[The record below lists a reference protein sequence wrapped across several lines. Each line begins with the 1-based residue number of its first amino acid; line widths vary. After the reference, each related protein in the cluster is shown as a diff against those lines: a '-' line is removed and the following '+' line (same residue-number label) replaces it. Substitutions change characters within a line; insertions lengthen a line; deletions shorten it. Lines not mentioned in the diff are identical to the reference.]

1 MKALIRWTGPTIWS
15 ISLILVFGVQEA
27 DARPSRVSQLP
38 NGSAFNCGTC
48 HTRANGGG
56 PRNAF
61 GQDIENGFLSGSGG
75 GATVT
80 WNATLAGL
88 DSDGDGVTNGAELG
102 DADGDGTPDAGATV
116 TNPGDATSFASQR
129 PGDNTQTPAV
139 SAGDILA
146 LVDGQEITPDI
157 PVTFDAGVRELQ
169 LVFGVPIDGNI
180 GDGRI
185 NTRNLDVRVWPAGI
199 ADGIQDRR
207 ISADG
212 LSLILNINVAVET
225 FFRIRV
231 SSYPGSEPGSGASY
245 VVGTKEAPTG
255 GVSGSVNVDASL
267 APIERGIVN
276 LYFVGALEALQA
288 GEEIGS
294 FIAAQVP
301 LADSQVFSFDFIEDG
316 DYILVLRELPRLG
329 DDDSRAR
336 RVIYDADAEGTADIV
351 KVIGGAVTEGID
363 ITVEPA
369 PEPVP
374 LQIATLTIGGV
385 IVDEG
390 VSNPPVASGLQ
401 DVVITLNQGAL
412 RHVNDRGELD
422 LPFPFKLIPQLGEDA
437 GPEFTLSGDGTS
449 LSGTIDLPEDATFQ
463 LVFGGT
469 RIGGE
474 NWQNFFLGTAD
485 LPESSVSGSLA
496 LPEGIE
502 ALPDRASGVVVLVP
516 VEALAEIREELTGE
530 GMTTTGPVDAAG
542 KRAVLAQATG
552 QERTGSGGLMP
563 AEDPDLAVNRT
574 TRQALRIEVPELDL
588 GFVLRFVPD
597 GTYLVGAS
605 TQTRGPDG
613 KPRRLVGFYDPEGT
627 GVPGEVSV
635 SGASVADLA
644 ISLSPPALPPLGL
657 PGDLDG
663 NGVVDD
669 ADVNIWLGD
678 TASAKDLNNDG
689 SIDRADFDM
698 AFAGGQHPPGGD
710 GEWISGNVVSVDPAG
725 TGFELERENGDVE
738 NVILTT
744 DTDIALIFQGG
755 DGDMPPPPPPGGF
768 GKVTTRHQDPD
779 PFFDPPQGSLTDIVV
794 GTSVNVFGQRLA
806 TGAFEAFSIEVFV
819 DQPDGGA
826 TVQVGSESTGPP
838 TPDFDGD
845 GSVGFGDFIAFAG
858 NFGKVSTDAD
868 FDATFDLDQDGSIGF
883 GDFITFAGLFG
894 TTVKPA
900 LSKSVLGSGT

>member
-1 MKALIRWTGPTIWS
+1 M
-15 ISLILVFGVQEA
+15 
-27 DARPSRVSQLP
+27 
-38 NGSAFNCGTC
+38 
-48 HTRANGGG
+48 
-56 PRNAF
+56 
-61 GQDIENGFLSGSGG
+61 
-75 GATVT
+75 
-80 WNATLAGL
+80 
-88 DSDGDGVTNGAELG
+88 
-102 DADGDGTPDAGATV
+102 
-116 TNPGDATSFASQR
+116 
-129 PGDNTQTPAV
+129 
-139 SAGDILA
+139 
-146 LVDGQEITPDI
+146 
-157 PVTFDAGVRELQ
+157 
-169 LVFGVPIDGNI
+169 
-180 GDGRI
+180 
-185 NTRNLDVRVWPAGI
+185 
-199 ADGIQDRR
+199 
-207 ISADG
+207 
-212 LSLILNINVAVET
+212 
-225 FFRIRV
+225 
-231 SSYPGSEPGSGASY
+231 
-245 VVGTKEAPTG
+245 
-255 GVSGSVNVDASL
+255 
-267 APIERGIVN
+267 
-276 LYFVGALEALQA
+276 
-288 GEEIGS
+288 
-294 FIAAQVP
+294 
-301 LADSQVFSFDFIEDG
+301 
-316 DYILVLRELPRLG
+316 
-329 DDDSRAR
+329 
-336 RVIYDADAEGTADIV
+336 
-351 KVIGGAVTEGID
+351 
-363 ITVEPA
+363 
-369 PEPVP
+369 
-374 LQIATLTIGGV
+374 
-385 IVDEG
+385 
-390 VSNPPVASGLQ
+390 
-401 DVVITLNQGAL
+401 
-412 RHVNDRGELD
+412 
-422 LPFPFKLIPQLGEDA
+422 
-437 GPEFTLSGDGTS
+437 
-449 LSGTIDLPEDATFQ
+449 
-463 LVFGGT
+463 
-469 RIGGE
+469 
-474 NWQNFFLGTAD
+474 
-485 LPESSVSGSLA
+485 
-496 LPEGIE
+496 
-502 ALPDRASGVVVLVP
+502 
-516 VEALAEIREELTGE
+516 
-530 GMTTTGPVDAAG
+530 
-542 KRAVLAQATG
+542 
-552 QERTGSGGLMP
+552 
-563 AEDPDLAVNRT
+563 
-574 TRQALRIEVPELDL
+574 
-588 GFVLRFVPD
+588 PD